1 MTRFNHSIKSSKNL
15 VFSPLNISSFYNHN
29 FSLLKIRRKYV
40 YNLLDGN
47 KTCQTKQTEL
57 GLDVEI
63 LFYNLQSTILFIAL
77 CMMLS

>member
-15 VFSPLNISSFYNHN
+15 VFSPLNSYNHN